1 MAPTPLRN
9 TVRDQPELAWW
20 GFLAIHWKEDRV
32 IHQDCN
38 HVHLDPHRKA
48 FVHGATLWSNNTG
61 KVTAVGE
68 ALEWIRQQPLH
79 PELSYKICLDSYYAI
94 DCVGV
99 TPERNSA
106 HLRNGVLLRWAHDSL
121 SMGRAA
127 WCIIRFCKVQGYK
140 TDNSID
146 CRRNDHANKLA
157 NNHQRTENRGY
168 PCWVIHGTVII
179 HG

>member
-9 TVRDQPELAWW
+9 PVRDQPELAWW

-38 HVHLDPHRKA
+38 HVQLDPPPKA
-48 FVHGATLWSNNTG
+48 FVHGATLW
-61 KVTAVGE
+61 
-68 ALEWIRQQPLH
+68 LEWIRQQPLQ
-79 PELSYKICLDSYYAI
+79 PELSYKICSDSYYAI

-146 CRRNDHANKLA
+146 CRRNGHANKLA
-157 NNHQRTENRGY
+157 NNRRLIKRKLNT
-168 PCWVIHGTVII
+168 
-179 HG
+179 